1 MKIDSDNIFYM
12 KRNSRYV
19 PCGVTYPKDMLSDGL
34 WYVRVTPSS
43 RSFTNVSY
51 IGELMQLNDKPI
63 VGNATELRKLND
75 LACRVMDDEDFKK
88 KLLSFDSRGYSI
100 NDIVN
105 ATIAALKKIS
115 EDEKAKDR
123 AD

>member
-19 PCGVTYPKDMLSDGL
+19 PCGVTYPKDMLSEGL
-34 WYVRVTPSS
+34 WYVRVTQNS

-51 IGELMQLNDKPI
+51 IGELIQLNDKPI
-63 VGNATELRKLND
+63 VGNATELCKLND
-75 LACRVMDDEDFKK
+75 LACRVIDDEDFKK
-88 KLLSFDSRGYSI
+88 KFLSADSGWYSI
-100 NDIVN
+100 NEIVN
-105 ATIAALKKIS
+105 GTIAALKKIS